1 MLEALF
7 RPQSVAVVGAS
18 QDRSKIGNI
27 ILRNIIASGY
37 RGKLY
42 PINPRAGEIEGL
54 KAFPAVSALGKGA
67 VDLAVVAVPA
77 PSVLEVARDCGEAGV
92 KALVV
97 ISAGFK
103 ETGKEGLEREKELVA
118 ICRQYGMRL
127 LGPNCVG
134 VMDTHTPLNA
144 SFAAGFPHR
153 GEIAFIS
160 QSGAMLVAILDWSVR
175 EGIGF
180 SQFVSM
186 GNKADLDETDLIEAA
201 ARDPHTKVILCYLE
215 DIREGQRFLE
225 VAERVTREKPVVV
238 LKSGVSEAGAK
249 AASSHTGA
257 LAGSNI
263 AYDAAFRQA
272 GVIRVTTMREL
283 FDLAVVFA
291 RQPVPRGRRVAV
303 VTNAGGPGIVTA
315 DSVER
320 QGLEMA
326 RFSRETAEEL
336 RSRLPREASIFNP
349 VDVLGDARVDRFQV
363 AIEKVL
369 ADENVDGV
377 LVLTCPTAV
386 SDPEGVA
393 KVMAELHARFPHKPM
408 LGVFMGG
415 ETMAGGVE
423 VLNRAGIPC
432 FTFPELAVGALAG
445 LVRYGAIQARPP
457 KEEVPAYPDVR
468 PGEVRR
474 ILERARQERR
484 RALLSSEGAAV
495 ASAYGIPVAPIKLA
509 QRAAEAVT
517 IAAEYGY
524 PVVLKVASP
533 DILHKTDIGGVRMGL
548 KTPEEIRQ
556 AFWDVMESA
565 TRHFPRANL
574 YGVEVQ
580 KMYPKGVEL
589 IVGMTRDLQFGP
601 LLAFGLGGI
610 YVNLL
615 KDVAFRLSWGLGLR
629 EVEAMIRETKA
640 YDLLRGFRGEKPC
653 DLKAVVDVVGRVA
666 RLVTDFPE
674 IVELDINPVFAYPEG
689 AVAVD
694 VKITIG

>member
-7 RPQSVAVVGAS
+7 RPQSVAVIGAS

-27 ILRNIIASGY
+27 ILRNIMVSGY
-37 RGKLY
+37 RGELY
-42 PINPRAGEIEGL
+42 PINPRAEEIEGL
-54 KAFPAVSALGKGA
+54 KAFPAVSTVGKGA

-77 PSVLEVARDCGEAGV
+77 SFVLDVARDCGEAGV

-144 SFAAGFPHR
+144 SFAAGFPHQ

-160 QSGAMLVAILDWSVR
+160 QSGAMLVAILDWSIR
-175 EGIGF
+175 EKIGF

-186 GNKADLDETDLIEAA
+186 GNKADLDETDLIEAVA
-201 ARDPHTKVILCYLE
+201 NDPHTKVILCYLE
-215 DIREGQRFLE
+215 DIKEGQRFLT
-225 VAERVTREKPVVV
+225 VAEKVTREKPVVV
-238 LKSGVSEAGAK
+238 LKAGVSEAGAK

-272 GVIRVTTMREL
+272 GVIRVQSMREL
-283 FDLAVVFA
+283 FELAMVFT
-291 RQPVPRGRRVAV
+291 RQPIPRGKRVAV
-303 VTNAGGPGIVTA
+303 VTNAGGPGIITA
-315 DSVER
+315 DSVAR

-326 RFSRETAEEL
+326 RLGRETAEEL
-336 RSRLPREASIFNP
+336 RNKLPREASIFNP
-349 VDVLGDARVDRFQV
+349 VDVLGDAQPERFRV

-377 LVLTCPTAV
+377 LVLCCPTAV
-386 SDPEGVA
+386 TDPKGTA
-393 KVMAELHARFPHKPM
+393 QVMAELHACFPQKPM
-408 LGVFMGG
+408 VGVFMGG
-415 ETMAGGVE
+415 ESMAGGVE
-423 VLNRAGIPC
+423 ILSQAGIPC
-432 FTFPELAVGALAG
+432 FTFPEVAVEVLAG
-445 LVRYGAIQARPP
+445 LVRYGSIKGRPP
-457 KEEVPAYPDVR
+457 REEVPSYFDVR
-468 PGEVRR
+468 PDVVRR
-474 ILERARQERR
+474 IIKRVREERR
-484 RALLSSEGAAV
+484 RTLLSSEAAAV
-495 ASAYGIPVAPIKLA
+495 ASAYGIPVVPIRLA
-509 QRAAEAVT
+509 RQVAEAVN
-517 IAAEYGY
+517 IAGEYGY

-548 KTPEEIRQ
+548 QSPDEVRQ
-556 AFWDVMESA
+556 AFWEIVDSA
-565 TRHFPRANL
+565 ARHFPRATI

-580 KMYPKGVEL
+580 KVYPKGVEL

-601 LLAFGLGGI
+601 LIAFGLGGV

-615 KDVAFRLSWGLGLR
+615 KDVAFRLTWGLGPQ
-629 EVEAMIRETKA
+629 EIEAMIRETKA
-640 YDLLRGFRGEKPC
+640 YSFLRGFRGEKPC
-653 DLKAVVDVVGRVA
+653 DLGAVVEVVGRVA

-689 AVAVD
+689 AVSVD
-694 VKITIG
+694 IKITIG